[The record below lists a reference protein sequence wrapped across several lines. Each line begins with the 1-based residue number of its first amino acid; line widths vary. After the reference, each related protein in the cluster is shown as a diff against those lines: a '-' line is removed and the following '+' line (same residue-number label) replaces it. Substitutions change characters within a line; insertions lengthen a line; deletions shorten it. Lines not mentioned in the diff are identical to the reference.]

1 MTDHESTQSSQPA
14 ADAQGA
20 EIGIRFVARLI
31 DHVIL
36 SIALFVIIV
45 PLIIGAMFSDFDSNP
60 LTSSFSLGSIVSGV
74 VAAAIVIGYFAYLE
88 SSRGQTIGKMLLK
101 LRTVGPDGGNPTF
114 EQAVKRNLWYALGI
128 FPILGGLA
136 QLAAAVYIAM
146 TVSNSTTNQGWH
158 DEFAAT
164 TRVVKTT

>member
-1 MTDHESTQSSQPA
+1 MTDHESMQSQPA

-20 EIGIRFVARLI
+20 DIGIRFVARLI
-31 DHVIL
+31 DHIIL
-36 SIALFVIIV
+36 WIVTLIIIV
-45 PLIIGAMFSDFDSNP
+45 PLVIGAMFSDLGSNP
-60 LTSSFSLGSIVSGV
+60 FFGGFGAGAIVSGIV
-74 VAAAIVIGYFAYLE
+74 VAAIYIGYFAFLE
-88 SSRGQTIGKMLLK
+88 SSRGQTVGKMLMK

-136 QLAAAVYIAM
+136 QLAAAVYIAV
-146 TVSNSTTNQGWH
+146 TVSNSPTNQGWH

-164 TRVVKTT
+164 TQVLKTA

>member
-1 MTDHESTQSSQPA
+1 MTDHESMQSSQPA

-20 EIGIRFVARLI
+20 DIGIRFVARLI

-45 PLIIGAMFSDFDSNP
+45 PLVIGAMFSDFDSNP

-146 TVSNSTTNQGWH
+146 TVSNSPTNQGWH